1 MASSAPPTTGTEQG
15 PITRDDLEGK
25 FRELF
30 EGARG
35 EAASAKNTIVSVGVV
50 VGIILLLIAFLL
62 GRRGGK
68 KRTTVV
74 EIRRV

>member
-1 MASSAPPTTGTEQG
+1 MASSAPPDTDRDRG
-15 PITRDDLEGK
+15 PITPDDLEAK

-35 EAASAKNTIVSVGVV
+35 EAASAKNTIVSAGIVIGV
-50 VGIILLLIAFLL
+50 ILLLVAFLL

-68 KRTTVV
+68 KRSTIV

>member
-1 MASSAPPTTGTEQG
+1 MASSAPPTVDRERGN
-15 PITRDDLEGK
+15 ISRDDIEDK

-35 EAASAKNTIVSVGVV
+35 EAASAKNTIVSVGIVIGV
-50 VGIILLLIAFLL
+50 ILLLVAFLL

-68 KRTTVV
+68 KRSTIV

>member
-1 MASSAPPTTGTEQG
+1 MARVVDPVAHPEGH
-15 PITRDDLEGK
+15 ITRDDLESK
-25 FRELF
+25 LRELVD
-30 EGARG
+30 GARD
-35 EAASAKNTIVSVGVV
+35 EVASTKNTLVSIGAVIAV
-50 VGIILLLIAFLL
+50 IILIVAFLL